1 MSLDPGDLI
10 RWIDDYDVY
19 EASGDVVTP
28 IQPIYAY
35 GIVVEVS
42 KTDPKN
48 VVVSRFSDN
57 GTLKMLHMI
66 HDGFEIV
73 SKG

>member
-48 VVVSRFSDN
+48 VVVSRFSEN
-57 GTLKMLHMI
+57 GGLKILHMI

>member
-1 MSLDPGDLI
+1 MTLDPGDLI

-28 IQPIYAY
+28 IHPIYAY

-42 KTDPKN
+42 KTDTKN
-48 VVVSRFSDN
+48 VVVSRFCDN
-57 GTLKMLHMI
+57 GTLEMLHMI

>member
-1 MSLDPGDLI
+1 MKLDRGDLI
-10 RWIDDYDVY
+10 RWIIDYDVY

-35 GIVVEVS
+35 GIVIEAS

-48 VVVSRFSDN
+48 VVVSQFSEN
-57 GTLKMLHMI
+57 GALRLIHMI

>member
-1 MSLDPGDLI
+1 MSLAPGDLI

-35 GIVVEVS
+35 GIVIEVS
-42 KTDPKN
+42 SADPKN

-57 GTLKMLHMI
+57 GTLSMIHMI
-66 HDGFEIV
+66 HDGFELI

>member
-48 VVVSRFSDN
+48 VIVSRFSDN
-57 GTLKMLHMI
+57 GTLSSISAAGVPGL
-66 HDGFEIV
+66 GE
-73 SKG
+73 